1 MLNKDTNHRN
11 YANILPN
18 DKLNMTAKQ
27 PTKKGL
33 DMAGVNEDYLDNLV
47 KRFKGFK
54 SPNDTQQLII
64 LLGEKDNRSDDDN
77 RKLSVLLK
85 AERKADQLVKARADA
100 RRLIDADKAKARK
113 TQSRCKIILQSA
125 FEAMAAENH
134 ETKRILNDL
143 TRKALDEN
151 YVSDRD
157 KDVIIEYLNSK

>member
-1 MLNKDTNHRN
+1 
-11 YANILPN
+11 
-18 DKLNMTAKQ
+18 
-27 PTKKGL
+27 
-33 DMAGVNEDYLDNLV
+33 MASINEDYLDDLV

-64 LLGEKDNRSDDDN
+64 LLGEKDNRNDDDN
-77 RKLSVLLK
+77 RKLSVLLN
-85 AERKADQLVKARADA
+85 AEKKADQLVKARADA